1 MNNDTVV
8 LKEFDPFAINHR
20 VRVRDADPDL
30 FDTCVHDAFGTAQ
43 LRMVPSSRCAGLEGG
58 KKNGPIQFGRP
69 ILSLQQ
75 GELGV
80 ISLAQFSAMGCFNSP
95 IRLQQHGTNH
105 RTRLFVSARLLDRL
119 LHHYDGFLHHHAR
132 I

>member
-1 MNNDTVV
+1 MPTQTS
-8 LKEFDPFAINHR
+8 LMRAFAMR
-20 VRVRDADPDL
+20 S
-30 FDTCVHDAFGTAQ
+30 GTAQ
-43 LRMVPSSRCAGLEGG
+43 LRMVPSSGSAGLEGG

-75 GELGV
+75 GELGM
-80 ISLAQFSAMGCFNSP
+80 IALPQLSAMGSFYVP

-105 RTRLFVSARLLDRL
+105 RTRLFVSARLVDGL